1 MPDMPMILVVERT
14 RRNLELL
21 VHCLSEYGYQT
32 LTGANLEEFDQILA
46 APKEIALALVDIGGF
61 DRRIWQRCE
70 QLLEKQVPFFVL
82 AHQHSAAIQY
92 AGIAHGARGVLI
104 KPLTM
109 QVLLGSVRSLLT
121 ESL

>member
-1 MPDMPMILVVERT
+1 MPDKPMILVVERT

-21 VHCLSEYGYQT
+21 VHCLRENGYQT

-46 APKEIALALVDIGGF
+46 EAKKIALALVDIGGF

-70 QLLEKQVPFFVL
+70 QLLEQQVPFFVL
-82 AHQHSAAIQY
+82 APKPSAAIQY
-92 AGIAHGARGVLI
+92 AGFAHGARGVLS

-109 QVLLGSVRSLLT
+109 PILLGSIRSLLT
-121 ESL
+121 ESS

>member
-1 MPDMPMILVVERT
+1 MILVVERT

-21 VHCLSEYGYQT
+21 VHCLSEHGYQT

-70 QLLEKQVPFFVL
+70 LLLEKQVPFFVL
-82 AHQHSAAIQY
+82 AHQTSAAIQY
-92 AGIAHGARGVLI
+92 ADIAHGARGVLI

>member
-109 QVLLGSVRSLLT
+109 QILLGSVRSLLT